1 MTVPK
6 GGLPWIVKQSRV
18 YSADSAQQPHV
29 AIGWLEWLDETR
41 YDDPKRVLRTAE
53 AAVFSVQQEGLPRL
67 LGIWA
72 SACRLLCRHEE
83 AFLTLREAFRLA
95 RAGGDR
101 LEEADLLL
109 REASLVSS
117 TSANYS
123 TALNIVERAGA
134 LFARNGDMNG
144 LGRALVKQGLF
155 LIYLDRSTESEV
167 AFESALALLDIANR
181 RDRIASLQL
190 LGLIAHKQGRPVDTL
205 DFSKKAMSLAST
217 RYEIGKLQW
226 LNGCA
231 YAELGQWAQADEAF
245 LDAQKQLLKPSPVDA
260 ALSVCD
266 HVRLLIRSNRIF
278 DARQHISMMR
288 RLMEPLANNVIASA
302 AIRDLV
308 RSEQEGRQL
317 TLELIQRIAK
327 RVEESRRTNARRL

>member
-1 MTVPK
+1 M
-6 GGLPWIVKQSRV
+6 
-18 YSADSAQQPHV
+18 
-29 AIGWLEWLDETR
+29 
-41 YDDPKRVLRTAE
+41 
-53 AAVFSVQQEGLPRL
+53 
-67 LGIWA
+67 
-72 SACRLLCRHEE
+72 
-83 AFLTLREAFRLA
+83 
-95 RAGGDR
+95 
-101 LEEADLLL
+101 
-109 REASLVSS
+109 
-117 TSANYS
+117 
-123 TALNIVERAGA
+123 
-134 LFARNGDMNG
+134 
-144 LGRALVKQGLF
+144 KQGLF

-190 LGLIAHKQGRPVDTL
+190 LGLIAHEQGRPVDTL
-205 DFSKKAMSLAST
+205 DFGKKAMSIAST

-231 YAELGQWAQADEAF
+231 YAELSQWAQADEAF
-245 LDAQKQLLKPSPVDA
+245 SDAQEQLLKPSPVDA

-278 DARQHISMMR
+278 DARHHIGMMR
-288 RLMEPLANNVIASA
+288 RLMEPLASNVIASA

-327 RVEESRRTNARRL
+327 RVEESRRTNTRRL